1 MQKQDEKEIREIIN
15 SHIKHEES
23 KFTEL
28 LEEMKAIRADM
39 APIVEI
45 YTNSLGAYKVI
56 TGFLKLAA
64 LVAAGIGALIF
75 IRNKW

>member
-1 MQKQDEKEIREIIN
+1 MQRLDDHKIDELIEKID
-15 SHIKHEES
+15 
-23 KFTEL
+23 L
-28 LEEMKAIRADM
+28 LSAKVE
-39 APIVEI
+39 PLVEI

-64 LVAAGIGALIF
+64 VVGAGLGAIIF

>member
-1 MQKQDEKEIREIIN
+1 MKQDDTKDIRDMIN
-15 SHIKHEES
+15 SHISHEED

-28 LEEMKAIRADM
+28 LEEMKAIRNDM
-39 APIVEI
+39 APLVEI

-64 LVAAGIGALIF
+64 LVAAGIGAILF
-75 IRNKW
+75 LKKL